1 MVCSN
6 TLLVDYCSWY
16 LGQFHVQASRSQNIE
31 SRPDQSWPLS
41 NIQTLPKNHQGL
53 YHRSWHWIKMG
64 RSYFDLVEDISLFF
78 LKFQTKDEKYHR
90 IIDQQIKTSNDT
102 QDTLAQHSNGL
113 RNPGFEM
120 SEKI

>member
-1 MVCSN
+1 
-6 TLLVDYCSWY
+6 
-16 LGQFHVQASRSQNIE
+16 
-31 SRPDQSWPLS
+31 
-41 NIQTLPKNHQGL
+41 
-53 YHRSWHWIKMG
+53 MG
-64 RSYFDLVEDISLFF
+64 KSFNFDLVENINLFF
-78 LKFQTKDEKYHR
+78 LFQTKDEKYHR